1 MTDVVMLE
9 AVLFQLRAAASNV
22 DPGSASQLGL
32 CINVLAN
39 SVAAGRDGVNA
50 AVVNDIEFALDDV
63 AAAIDELSQED
74 ANVLS
79 PFLMTLRQDLE
90 SLKSTTALDPVLID
104 QIRGFQSKLRE
115 RMKAIERQT
124 YVEGGSVPLP
134 YPPEALRE
142 EAIPIARQLVV
153 AGFLTPALDALIAEP
168 ESLRFH
174 SIRALGQ
181 GAKEAVGETSR
192 PDWKIRRLSRYPRSP
207 DTPPRWPGPVLRQP
221 PL

>member
-22 DPGSASQLGL
+22 SSDSAPQLGL

-39 SVAAGRDGVNA
+39 AVAAGRDGVNA
-50 AVVNDIEFALDDV
+50 AVVNDIEFAMNDV
-63 AAAIDELSQED
+63 SAAIDELSQED
-74 ANVLS
+74 ANLLA

-90 SLKSTTALDPVLID
+90 SLKTATALDPALIT

-115 RMKAIERQT
+115 RMKAIERQI

-134 YPPEALRE
+134 HPPEALRE
-142 EAIPIARQLVV
+142 EAIPIARQLVA
-153 AGFLTPALDALIAEP
+153 AGFLTPSLDALIAEP

-174 SIRALGQ
+174 SLR
-181 GAKEAVGETSR
+181 E
-192 PDWKIRRLSRYPRSP
+192 LS
-207 DTPPRWPGPVLRQP
+207 DELDVIAG
-221 PL
+221 